1 MFFYLKLAW
10 LNIFRNKRR
19 TIISGL
25 AIAIGLA
32 ALIYVDA
39 LYKGMAIN
47 IIDNITKSFI
57 ADGQIHRKGFR
68 AQQEVELTINGLD
81 KVVNRLKKEKIV
93 DKFSLRTYSFSMISS
108 SNNVSSVMLV
118 GVDPEKEKDI
128 AQIDDAIIKGDY
140 FKSEKGNEII
150 IGKKLAEILEV
161 RLGDR
166 IVVTVAQ
173 AHSSELSQEL
183 FRVGGIYF
191 FNNPQLDKGMAFI
204 KIDKARKMLNIGDG
218 AHEIAIKFKRGVSRR
233 HIDKLDFWKRYS
245 TNNNEALSWMGLYPQ
260 MKMVFEMTG
269 LGTAIVGFIL
279 FAIVALVIINS
290 LFMSIYERMFEF
302 GVLRAIGTRPGGA
315 FKMIVF
321 ESGALGAFSVIV
333 GIILGFIITYIFTK
347 VGIDYTGIEMMGVT
361 IKNLIYP
368 VMTINQF
375 IIYPVVVFFITLII
389 GIYPGIYAAK
399 LKPAEA
405 LRKSL

>member
-1 MFFYLKLAW
+1 MLFYLKLAW
-10 LNIFRNKRR
+10 RNIFRNKRR

-32 ALIYVDA
+32 ALIYTDA
-39 LYKGMAIN
+39 LYKGMEIN

-68 AQQEVELTINGLD
+68 EKQETELTINNLD
-81 KVVNRLKKEKIV
+81 KVVKKLENDPLVKR
-93 DKFSLRTYSFSMISS
+93 FSLRTYSFSMISS
-108 SNNVSSVMLV
+108 SNNVSSVMLI
-118 GVDPEKEKDI
+118 GVNPEKEKSI
-128 AQIDDAIIKGDY
+128 SQIDDAIIKGDY
-140 FKSEKGNEII
+140 FKEGKENQII

-161 RLGDR
+161 EIGDR

-183 FRVGGIYF
+183 FRVGGIYY

-204 KIDKARKMLNIGDG
+204 KINKARKMLNIGNG
-218 AHEIAIKFKRGVSRR
+218 AHEIAIKLIKGVDRK
-233 HIDKLDFWKRYS
+233 HIDNLSFWKKYS
-245 TNNNEALSWMGLYPQ
+245 VDDNEALSWMGLFPQ

-269 LGTAIVGFIL
+269 LGTAIVGLIL
-279 FAIVALVIINS
+279 FAIVALVIVNS

-302 GVLRAIGTRPGGA
+302 GVLRAIGTRPFGA
-315 FKMIVF
+315 FKMIVL
-321 ESGALGAFSVIV
+321 ESGALGILSVSIGIV
-333 GIILGFIITYIFTK
+333 LGFIVTYIFSK
-347 VGIDYTGIEMMGVT
+347 IGIDYTGIEMMGVI

-368 VMTINQF
+368 VLTVEQF
-375 IIYPVVVFFITLII
+375 IIYPIVVFLITLLI